1 MVLIHKVQHDVQQ
14 KDLLKTLVNTAVELF
29 TVNMAVIYY
38 PNPSKVYI
46 KTKRNIQF
54 ILWLYVK

>member
-1 MVLIHKVQHDVQQ
+1 MLQGVQQ

-29 TVNMAVIYY
+29 TVNMVYY
-38 PNPSKVYI
+38 PKPSKLYI
-46 KTKRNIQF
+46 KTKRNFQV